1 MEGKLI
7 NTPPAGFFSPPPPP
21 TVLDSPTDATVSPQV
36 TQHVTSLGSELRF
49 VKFNRQACR
58 ANLLQAADNHSS

>member
-7 NTPPAGFFSPPPPP
+7 STPPAGFFFLFFS
-21 TVLDSPTDATVSPQV
+21 TVLDSPTDTTVSPQV

-49 VKFNRQACR
+49 VKFIRQACR
-58 ANLLQAADNHSS
+58 TNLLQAADNHSS